1 MDNRDLFSS
10 DHEAFRTEVRRFV
23 ESEAAPYHFEW
34 EQKRS
39 FPRELWRKAGELGLL
54 CCNMPEA
61 YGGSGADWLYNV
73 IVIEEFWRA
82 GVSGPGSA
90 FLVHSDVVAPYLLA
104 GGSEELKRQWLPKM
118 VRGEAI
124 GALGMTEPSGGSDVQ
139 NIRTA
144 AVRDGDDF
152 IVNGQKI
159 FISNGI
165 KCDFVVLACKT
176 DASARAKGISLLLV
190 EADRKGFKKGR
201 NLEKIGLHSQDIA
214 ELFFADVRVP
224 ASNLIGDVNGGF
236 KVLMGNLVQERLS
249 QAVRSTTVCETA
261 IEWTVRYTRDRK
273 AFGQTIGDFQ
283 NTQFVLADLD
293 AKTSAARVYTDWCI
307 KRHMEG
313 NLDPVNAAKLK
324 MISTELQGE
333 VLDKCLQFF
342 GGYGYMR
349 EYPIARAFVDAR
361 MTRIGGGSIEV
372 MQQIIGRDLFK
383 RIQ

>member
-1 MDNRDLFSS
+1 MGT
-10 DHEAFRTEVRRFV
+10 EARLSARSVAQGRRTRPSLLQHARGVR
-23 ESEAAPYHFEW
+23 W
-34 EQKRS
+34 
-39 FPRELWRKAGELGLL
+39 
-54 CCNMPEA
+54 
-61 YGGSGADWLYNV
+61 SGADWLYNV

-104 GGSEELKRQWLPKM
+104 GGSEELKRHWLPKM
-118 VRGEAI
+118 VKGEAI
-124 GALGMTEPSGGSDVQ
+124 AALGMTEPSGGSDVQ
-139 NIRTA
+139 NIRTSA
-144 AVRDGDDF
+144 LRDGDDF

-176 DASARAKGISLLLV
+176 DPSARAKGISLLLV
-190 EADRKGFKKGR
+190 EADRKGFNKGR

-224 ASNLIGDVNGGF
+224 ASNLIGELNGGF
-236 KVLMGNLVQERLS
+236 KVLMGNLVQERLA

-261 IEWTVRYTRDRK
+261 IEWTVKYTRERK
-273 AFGQTIGDFQ
+273 AFGHTIGGLSEHAIRAGRPRRQ
-283 NTQFVLADLD
+283 NY
-293 AKTSAARVYTDWCI
+293 SGARVHRLVHQASHGRKPRSRERSQAQDDF
-307 KRHMEG
+307 HQ
-313 NLDPVNAAKLK
+313 
-324 MISTELQGE
+324 LQGE

-372 MQQIIGRDLFK
+372 MKQIIGRDLFK
-383 RIQ
+383 RFQ